1 MSLLFDYN
9 RTIFL
14 QERMKTVTLLHT
26 LQQRYT
32 TKAYD
37 GARRIPDET
46 ISQLLESLRLS
57 PSSVNAQPWHF
68 IVASDDAGKERLAK
82 ATPEQSPLVY
92 NKPKIIQ
99 SSHVVLLCARQE
111 LSDAYLTTLLEK
123 EKEDGRF
130 ATEDAFTTRKEALT
144 HYVGL
149 HRQAGDIEHWNQ
161 KQVYIAQGF
170 LLLSAAS
177 MGIDATPIEGFD
189 PSIMSEEFDLAQQ
202 KLTPLVMVALG
213 HHSDDDSN
221 AKRPKSRLA
230 YEAVFSKA

>member
-1 MSLLFDYN
+1 M
-9 RTIFL
+9 
-14 QERMKTVTLLHT
+14 TLLHT
-26 LQQRYT
+26 LQRRYT

-37 GARRIPDET
+37 SDRRIPDET
-46 ISQLLESLRLS
+46 IAQLLEALRLS

-68 IVASDDAGKERLAK
+68 IVADDNAGKERLAK
-82 ATPEQSPLVY
+82 ATPEQSPLAY
-92 NKPKIIQ
+92 NRPKITG
-99 SSHVVLLCARQE
+99 SSHAVLLCARQE
-111 LSDAYLTTLLEK
+111 LSDTYLTTLLEK

-130 ATEDAFTTRKEALT
+130 STEEAFTTWKEALT

-149 HRQAGDIEHWNQ
+149 HRQAGDVEHWNQ

-189 PSIMSEEFDLAQQ
+189 PTIMSEEFDLARQ
-202 KLTPLVMVALG
+202 KLTPLVVVTLG
-213 HHSDDDSN
+213 YHSEEDSN

>member
-1 MSLLFDYN
+1 M
-9 RTIFL
+9 
-14 QERMKTVTLLHT
+14 TLLHT
-26 LQQRYT
+26 LQKRYT

-46 ISQLLESLRLS
+46 IAQLLEALRLS
-57 PSSVNAQPWHF
+57 PSSVNSQPWHF
-68 IVASDDAGKERLAK
+68 IIADDNAGKERIAK
-82 ATPEQSPLVY
+82 ATPEQSPLAY
-92 NKPKIIQ
+92 NRPKITGA
-99 SSHVVLLCARQE
+99 SHAVLLCARQE

-123 EKEDGRF
+123 EREDGRF
-130 ATEDAFTTRKEALT
+130 VTEEAFATRKKTLT

-149 HRQAGDIEHWNQ
+149 HRQAGNLEQWTQ

-189 PSIMSEEFDLAQQ
+189 PTIMSEEFDLAQQ
-202 KLTPLVMVALG
+202 KLTPLVVIALG
-213 HHSDDDSN
+213 YHSEEDSN